1 MARYGP
7 IKRRKDMNAFQFSVF
22 GFDGKVREKYVVEER
37 SLTTKVPK
45 VSQKHHI
52 VIVDRSGS
60 MYRDMQ
66 SLKDSLKKVIALH
79 EYHDEN
85 MLLSLLSYSSM
96 GDLTTH
102 FVAKPISKI
111 DPSEIDRLRAT
122 NLTCISQSLE
132 AVRKI
137 INKNH
142 VTGITLHSD
151 GFAND
156 PSSFIEKKAIFDACE
171 QLAKENVFVN
181 TIAHSDYA
189 DFQLLSSVA
198 NKVSGRCVKVT
209 GIKQL
214 YDSVVETFAALK
226 TGALAV
232 SHITLDK
239 DNYLIYLSPNEKK
252 IIGSA
257 VDFDLSGI
265 DHANPG
271 KVYGFRKIDNDSD
284 SSNPTQQADPV
295 VYAFARAKLAEGNI
309 NMAKY
314 VLSSTGDVGMFGKHW
329 RASTGPALA
338 EFAKDLEQVAFGT
351 TKPVGLLGKPIK
363 IDDNLTILKVL
374 SVIDEHKS
382 GISLSLPNFLAK
394 YDRRG
399 IKRIPGER
407 DDNGNLIEPT
417 LDVEYVGEKDRAA
430 IRGLDVSMTSANV
443 SLSVTQKCRLVKKAD
458 RTPIVKVAGI
468 AVDDLQSFRNYTI
481 VGDGE
486 LTIDEIPVYFSEVSA
501 FKALTQL
508 GVLYCDSSKASK
520 FDFNK
525 EYKIVL
531 KDLPVT
537 KISVDSGKFD
547 EILKKLFVAKI
558 VSSFADAA
566 LKEESE
572 KFTPEQV
579 AELKK
584 NYLSKNLNI
593 NFPTTTE
600 YADLDEAIKNG
611 KVDVRSAFKIQFGVD
626 GILGF
631 NSFRSANEFIER
643 MYAPENIVTSG
654 STSSSGCDCTYALD
668 KRIKWTD
675 KKLSA
680 KSKTTVADVFQKK
693 VFDFILYGKS
703 NGSEREIFNVLNEA
717 KALSLAQIILKGIS
731 KADKD
736 SLVKALSVAQ
746 KNLSKYVQELY
757 MTNVFPVTFFIGT
770 FGMAPDDWNALA
782 MSADNLKQI
791 WPEAKISKSEAEGVF
806 YKTGNVVFGINAEKR
821 YVSVNR

>member
-1 MARYGP
+1 
-7 IKRRKDMNAFQFSVF
+7 MNSFQFSVF
-22 GFDGKVREKYVVEER
+22 GFDGKIREKYMVEER

-60 MYRDMQ
+60 MCRDMQ
-66 SLKDSLKKVIALH
+66 YLKDSLKKVIALH
-79 EYHDEN
+79 EYHYEN

-102 FVAKPISKI
+102 FVAKPVSKI
-111 DPSEIDRLRAT
+111 DPAEIDRLRAT

-156 PSSFIEKKAIFDACE
+156 PSSFSEKKAIFDACE

-198 NKVSGRCVKVT
+198 NKVSGHCIKAT

-214 YDSVVETFAALK
+214 YDSVVETFATLK
-226 TGALAV
+226 TGALAI

-239 DNYLIYLSPNEKK
+239 DNYLLYLSPNEKK
-252 IIGSA
+252 IIGSSA
-257 VDFDLSGI
+257 DFDLSGI
-265 DHANPG
+265 DFSNQG
-271 KVYGFRKIDNDSD
+271 KVYGFRKIGNDVD
-284 SSNPTQQADPV
+284 TNNPTQQADPA

-338 EFAKDLEQVAFGT
+338 EFAKDLEQVAFGNV
-351 TKPVGLLGKPIK
+351 KPVGLLGKPIK
-363 IDDNLTILKVL
+363 IDDNLTVLKVL
-374 SVIDEHKS
+374 SVIDEHKN

-407 DDNGNLIEPT
+407 DDNGNLTEPT
-417 LDVEYVGEKDRAA
+417 FDIEYVGEKNCAA

-443 SLSVTQKCRLVKKAD
+443 SLSVTQKCQLVKKSD

-468 AVDDLQSFRNYTI
+468 AVDSLQSFRNYTI

-486 LTIDEIPVYFSEVSA
+486 LTIDEIPIYFIEVSA
-501 FKALTQL
+501 FKALSQL
-508 GVLYCDSSKASK
+508 GVLYCGSDKASK

-531 KDLPVT
+531 KDLPIT

-547 EILKKLFVAKI
+547 EVLKKLFVAKI
-558 VSSFADAA
+558 VSSFADAT

-572 KFTPEQV
+572 KFTGEQI

-584 NYLSKNLNI
+584 HYLSKNLNI

-631 NSFRSANEFIER
+631 NSFRSANDFIDR
-643 MYAPENIVTSG
+643 MYAPENPNGDV
-654 STSSSGCDCTYALD
+654 DCSLVLN
-668 KRIKWTD
+668 KVKWTN

-693 VFDFILYGKS
+693 VFDYLLFGENAGDSVGVKD
-703 NGSEREIFNVLNEA
+703 VLKESGCTE
-717 KALSLAQIILKGIS
+717 LLQCICKGNSS
-731 KADKD
+731 KDD
-736 SLVKALSVAQ
+736 IVKALSIAQ

-782 MSADNLKQI
+782 MSADSLKQI
-791 WPEAKISKSEAEGVF
+791 WTEAKISKSEAEGMF

-821 YVSVNR
+821 YVSVDR